1 MLILLFFVIFLE
13 QRWWFLVQHWFLV
26 HNLSNT
32 VFEIFSAQEAVL
44 LKDLL
49 YLLKITEQN
58 ISICHRAPPHR
69 ITCYSCLTALRRLK
83 HNTHISLKKLAEAN
97 KVQAGGCIFKN
108 TYKVKV
114 KIFRPQKSSMTCP
127 IKSINVVCTY
137 SHYFF
142 IMYLV
147 HVL

>member
-1 MLILLFFVIFLE
+1 MLFHNSHLIQSRTPLLHDHTKSKRRSHALWDWN
-13 QRWWFLVQHWFLV
+13 QNKNMKKSKRLVKNNWTKYL
-26 HNLSNT
+26 NLSP
-32 VFEIFSAQEAVL
+32 SATSQDYML
-44 LKDLL
+44 FMPDC
-49 YLLKITEQN
+49 IT
-58 ISICHRAPPHR
+58 
-69 ITCYSCLTALRRLK
+69 RRLK
-83 HNTHISLKKLAEAN
+83 HISLKKLAEAN

>member
-1 MLILLFFVIFLE
+1 MLFHNSHLIQSRTPLLHDHTKSERRSHAL
-13 QRWWFLVQHWFLV
+13 WDWNKNKNMKKSKLLVKNNWTKYL
-26 HNLSNT
+26 NLSP
-32 VFEIFSAQEAVL
+32 SA
-44 LKDLL
+44 
-49 YLLKITEQN
+49 
-58 ISICHRAPPHR
+58 HR

-83 HNTHISLKKLAEAN
+83 HISLKKLAEAN

>member
-1 MLILLFFVIFLE
+1 MLFHNSHLIQSRTPLLHDHTKSKRRSHALWDWNQNKNMKKSKSLIL
-13 QRWWFLVQHWFLV
+13 
-26 HNLSNT
+26 NL
-32 VFEIFSAQEAVL
+32 
-44 LKDLL
+44 
-49 YLLKITEQN
+49 TEQN
-58 ISICHRAPPHR
+58 ISICHRVPHR

-83 HNTHISLKKLAEAN
+83 HISLKKLAEAN